1 MSQNLLELVQSYFSG
16 DTVRQTSNALGE
28 NESSIGTA
36 LKSIIP
42 LVLGGLFARSQQPGG
57 NTELFDLSRQAHSS
71 GILGNLGSLVG
82 GTSSTSTTAP
92 ATDGSLLNKGAE
104 MLRSVFGSNYTSA
117 VDGISQQ
124 AGVRTSTTSSLMGM
138 ATPVILGL
146 LGKHAADNNLDSNGF
161 GNYLSS
167 QRGSIMGALGSLP
180 GNIGGMLSGL
190 GLGGAAASVG
200 SAASAATN
208 TFGNTVSAAA
218 NRTGDAV
225 RNTARDVEAVA
236 DSPSRW
242 PWILLGLL
250 ALAAAFFFVRGCDKE
265 PEATAPATTEMT
277 TDTAAVAAA
286 PIAAPTGRYDEASG
300 NYIYDTGANTDIKL
314 PDGTV
319 LNVGS
324 NSFEAR
330 LYNFLNDPNQTVSD
344 DKTQGWMSLDRVY
357 FTTGKSALTAES
369 QAQLKN
375 AAAILKAFPNAAI
388 KLGGYTDNKGKAD
401 MNLTLSADRANA
413 ARKAMMD
420 NGIEAG
426 RVAAEGY
433 GQEHPI
439 ASNDTPEGRA
449 QNRRVDVRVT
459 KK

>member
-16 DTVRQTSNALGE
+16 DTVRQTSTALGE
-28 NESSIGTA
+28 NESSVGKA
-36 LKSIIP
+36 LRSVVP

-57 NTELFDLSRQAHSS
+57 NAELFDLSRQTHSS
-71 GILGNLGSLVG
+71 GILNNPGTLVG
-82 GTSSTSTTAP
+82 GMGSSSTTAP
-92 ATDGSLLNKGAE
+92 ASDGGLLNKGAE

-117 VDGISQQ
+117 VDGMSQQ
-124 AGVRTSTTSSLMGM
+124 AGVRNSTTSSLMGM

-146 LGKHAADNNLDSNGF
+146 LGKHAADNNLDSTGF

-167 QRGSIMGALGSLP
+167 QRSSIMGALGSLP
-180 GNIGGMLSGL
+180 GNIGSMLAGL

-200 SAASAATN
+200 SAASSATHN
-208 TFGNTVSAAA
+208 LGNTVSAAA
-218 NRTGDAV
+218 HRTGDAA
-225 RNTARDVEAVA
+225 RNTARDVETDT
-236 DSPSRW
+236 DSPNRW

-250 ALAAAFFFVRGCDKE
+250 ALAAAFFFVRGCDRE
-265 PEATAPATTEMT
+265 PEAAAPATTDMVADT
-277 TDTAAVAAA
+277 TTVAAA
-286 PIAAPTGRYDEASG
+286 PLAAPTGRYDEASG

-319 LNVGS
+319 LNVGG

-330 LYNFLNDPNQTVSD
+330 LFNFLNDPNQTVSD

-375 AAAILKAFPNAAI
+375 TAAILKAFPNAAI

-413 ARKAMMD
+413 ARKALMD
-420 NGIEAG
+420 NGIDAG
-426 RVAAEGY
+426 RVTAEGY

-439 ASNDTPEGRA
+439 ATNDTPAGRA